1 MVFSSLIFLCIF
13 LPVVYILHLII
24 PSIRWKNALLI
35 ITSLLF
41 YAYGEPVYV
50 LLMILSTL
58 INYFGARA
66 LKAGKMKKA
75 ALAVVVILNLG
86 MLGVYK

>member
-13 LPVVYILHLII
+13 LPVVYILHLVI

-35 ITSLLF
+35 IASLLF

-66 LKAGKMKKA
+66 LSAKAHRKLI
-75 ALAVVVILNLG
+75 LAVVVVLNL
-86 MLGVYK
+86 